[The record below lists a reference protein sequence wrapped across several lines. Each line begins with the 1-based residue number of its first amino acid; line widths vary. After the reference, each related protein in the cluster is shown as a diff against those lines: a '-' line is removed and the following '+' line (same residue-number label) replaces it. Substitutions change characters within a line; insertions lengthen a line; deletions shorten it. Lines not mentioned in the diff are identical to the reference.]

1 MRQRSSG
8 SDGSGSARA
17 VATRRLQRQRPNRAA
32 PAVAAAVESIRNGY
46 GIAIKLILKVVLSIY
61 GNSMP
66 CRRECICCT
75 LDYAT
80 GRIIRRN

>member
-1 MRQRSSG
+1 MMIPNASLS
-8 SDGSGSARA
+8 
-17 VATRRLQRQRPNRAA
+17 RRWCSTY
-32 PAVAAAVESIRNGY
+32 VESVGNGY
-46 GIAIKLILKVVLSIY
+46 GIAIKLILKVVLSIN
-61 GNSMP
+61 GNSVP